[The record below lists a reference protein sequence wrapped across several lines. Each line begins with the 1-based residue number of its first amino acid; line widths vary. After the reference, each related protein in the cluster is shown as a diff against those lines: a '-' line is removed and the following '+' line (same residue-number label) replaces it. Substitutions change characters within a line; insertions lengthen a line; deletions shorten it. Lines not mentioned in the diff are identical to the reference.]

1 MIDCVM
7 HYTVYTVYGIAYG
20 RRNACFYAAASVTA
34 YVDYECVLFHA
45 FQVASIDDVILAGD
59 IPKYSIDY
67 DIVISELF
75 TKKSF
80 GVPVV
85 HPDVRAEH
93 GQYFERAVRGISAA
107 EYRCLYVVRHLA
119 VALEGVHYRRFA
131 GYFVIAPENMKP
143 FIEHVLPR
151 I

>member
-67 DIVISELF
+67 DIIISELF
-75 TKKSF
+75 TKS
-80 GVPVV
+80 PS
-85 HPDVRAEH
+85 VRLSYILTSAPSMVSILSAPC
-93 GQYFERAVRGISAA
+93 AVFPRPSIAAFMLYGIS
-107 EYRCLYVVRHLA
+107 
-119 VALEGVHYRRFA
+119 
-131 GYFVIAPENMKP
+131 P
-143 FIEHVLPR
+143 
-151 I
+151 